1 MKTFKVTGT
10 INKPRLSTSFVRE
23 LLAEKSEHAVEKVY
37 AEIGSRHRVRR
48 YHIKII
54 SSEEISVD
62 QIKNPILKKIVCWS
76 VNSLAQREK
85 AEEELRRLSME
96 MRYLEQTA
104 DALQQRISMVN
115 AALTDI
121 NYANMTLDGIEKEKE
136 NSEML
141 IPIGGSSY
149 VKVKLADT
157 NKVIIGMGS
166 GVSVEKT
173 LPEAKV
179 TLKERLDELEKTM
192 HAAQQQFSQVAER
205 INSGRS
211 RLESMLSTREGK
223 Q

>member
-1 MKTFKVTGT
+1 M
-10 INKPRLSTSFVRE
+10 
-23 LLAEKSEHAVEKVY
+23 
-37 AEIGSRHRVRR
+37 
-48 YHIKII
+48 
-54 SSEEISVD
+54 
-62 QIKNPILKKIVCWS
+62 
-76 VNSLAQREK
+76 AQRAQ

-104 DALQQRISMVN
+104 EALQQRISMVN

-136 NSEML
+136 NSEL
-141 IPIGGSSY
+141 LVPIGGSSY
-149 VKVKLADT
+149 VKVKLADP
-157 NKVIIGMGS
+157 NKVIIGLGS

-173 LPEAKV
+173 LPEAKS

-192 HAAQQQFSQVAER
+192 HSAQQQFSQVAER

-211 RLESMLSTREGK
+211 RLENLLSTREGK

>member
-1 MKTFKVTGT
+1 
-10 INKPRLSTSFVRE
+10 
-23 LLAEKSEHAVEKVY
+23 LAN
-37 AEIGSRHRVRR
+37 R
-48 YHIKII
+48 
-54 SSEEISVD
+54 D
-62 QIKNPILKKIVCWS
+62 
-76 VNSLAQREK
+76 K

-192 HAAQQQFSQVAER
+192 NSAQQQFSQVAER